1 MDPKTEAAYRAGLTA
16 ALQAGAGILD
26 ENGSAVDAVGKAT
39 ILLEDDPLFNA
50 GRGAVFTARGENEL
64 DASIMDGATPKA
76 GAVAGRRVSVAHAMA
91 PFRNQH
97 GRCRESK
104 TASTTRKRKKLSL
117 SWFR

>member
-64 DASIMDGATPKA
+64 DAALALANERFIVKVSSTLADAIEVPITLSRATK
-76 GAVAGRRVSVAHAMA
+76 
-91 PFRNQH
+91 
-97 GRCRESK
+97 C
-104 TASTTRKRKKLSL
+104 
-117 SWFR
+117 